1 VISRGGAVGT
11 FVSLGIV
18 NALRPLSD
26 VNRGVYYA
34 LNAVALFLSTMVICY
49 LDKVH
54 TFMY

>member
-26 VNRGVYYA
+26 VDRGVYYA

-54 TFMY
+54 TYMY